1 MPSTIKTR
9 MGHNQSQ
16 SLFDKPKNSNPLIEN
31 TRWEKPFTRKEIFKT
46 VADNAFNLPNHK
58 IDPVAFV
65 H

>member
-1 MPSTIKTR
+1 